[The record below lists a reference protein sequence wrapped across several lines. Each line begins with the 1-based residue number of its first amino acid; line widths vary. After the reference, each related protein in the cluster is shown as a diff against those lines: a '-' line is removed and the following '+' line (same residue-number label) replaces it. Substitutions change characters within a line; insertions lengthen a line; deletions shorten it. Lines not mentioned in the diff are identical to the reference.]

1 MLDFQ
6 ERMSNIQEDTINSID
21 KMEWLEFISMIKPID
36 DIESY
41 LNYVSKWPLFV
52 HMISAS
58 ICLGFSALFHLF
70 FVYSEHA
77 GSFLAK
83 LDYAGITILIFGST
97 VPAIEYV
104 FACNEVSGN
113 HKSY

>member
-1 MLDFQ
+1 
-6 ERMSNIQEDTINSID
+6 
-21 KMEWLEFISMIKPID
+21 MEWLEFISAIKPID

-58 ICLGFSALFHLF
+58 LCLGFSAIFHLF
-70 FVYSEHA
+70 FVYSEYA
-77 GSFLAK
+77 SSFLAK

-97 VPAIEYV
+97 VPSIEYV
-104 FACNEVSGN
+104 YACNQVSSKN
-113 HKSY
+113 ILKFFIMNV